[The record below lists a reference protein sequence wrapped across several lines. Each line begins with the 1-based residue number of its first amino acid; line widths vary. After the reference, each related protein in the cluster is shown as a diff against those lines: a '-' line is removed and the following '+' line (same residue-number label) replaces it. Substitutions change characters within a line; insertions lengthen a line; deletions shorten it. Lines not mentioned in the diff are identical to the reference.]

1 MLSLSKHEDAFDGEN
16 MVTKRIWTAGLLA
29 ALLGTAAIAQAQAP
43 AADVVLTNGKIITV
57 DDRFSITQAVAVRGD
72 RIVAVGT
79 NQDIARLAGPN
90 TRRIDLGGKSVV
102 PGMID
107 NHAHIMEEGRI
118 WLEELRLDG
127 ITTRKAALDMIRA
140 KAATLKPGQWVY
152 TLGGF
157 SPDQFTDNKKD
168 FTREELD
175 AVAPNN
181 PVQLQFTRCCTYVN
195 SKTIEVMGL
204 DKKTD
209 AWIERD
215 KSGRPTGII
224 GVDGAG
230 AISRARPDAPE
241 SLYESGAMA
250 MMKDMN
256 RAGLTTVGGPCP
268 AEDLDAYRKW
278 ASEGR
283 STVRFYCNINV
294 AARNPMQAD
303 ATIAKIPGLRKD
315 LFQGSSSFD
324 MYTYGEHLYQPV
336 GDNMVAVKATA
347 TKADFDQWGRIAR
360 ELAKNGFPI
369 NQHTTLVD
377 SIDGVLD
384 QIEQINK
391 DYPVKNL
398 RWALIHLDQ
407 LSAQQIERMKKLGM
421 YAGVQPRST
430 IMGDIFHRVHGG
442 SADNTPP
449 FKTIQDSGIKWGLGT
464 DAFEVNQYRPFTTLA
479 FAVTGKMVGGDL
491 VNKQTI
497 SREDALIAHTRNNA
511 FFLFQEDNLGSIAPG
526 KLADLVVLD
535 RDYLTVPA
543 DQIKD
548 IQPVLTMVGGKIGWD
563 AAAK

>member
-1 MLSLSKHEDAFDGEN
+1 
-16 MVTKRIWTAGLLA
+16 VTKTIWMAGLAA
-29 ALLGTAAIAQAQAP
+29 ALLGLPVLAQAQAP

-57 DDRFSITQAVAVRGD
+57 DDRFSIAQAVAVKGD

-140 KAATLKPGQWVY
+140 KAASLKPGQWVY

-175 AVAPNN
+175 AAAPNN

-195 SKTIEVMGL
+195 SKTIEAMGL

-230 AISRARPDAPE
+230 AISRARPEAPG

-268 AEDLDAYRKW
+268 AEDFDSYRKW
-278 ASEGR
+278 AAQGR
-283 STVRFYCNINV
+283 SSVRFYCLTSIP
-294 AARNPMQAD
+294 ARNAAQVDAMLPKIAD
-303 ATIAKIPGLRKD
+303 LKKTT
-315 LFQGSSSFD
+315 FQGSNYFD
-324 MYTYGEHLYQPV
+324 VYTYGEHLYQPV

-347 TKADFDQWGRIAR
+347 TKSDFDRSEERRVGKECR
-360 ELAKNGFPI
+360 
-369 NQHTTLVD
+369 
-377 SIDGVLD
+377 S
-384 QIEQINK
+384 
-391 DYPVKNL
+391 
-398 RWALIHLDQ
+398 RWSPYH
-407 LSAQQIERMKKLGM
+407 
-421 YAGVQPRST
+421 
-430 IMGDIFHRVHGG
+430 
-442 SADNTPP
+442 
-449 FKTIQDSGIKWGLGT
+449 
-464 DAFEVNQYRPFTTLA
+464 
-479 FAVTGKMVGGDL
+479 
-491 VNKQTI
+491 
-497 SREDALIAHTRNNA
+497 
-511 FFLFQEDNLGSIAPG
+511 
-526 KLADLVVLD
+526 
-535 RDYLTVPA
+535 
-543 DQIKD
+543 
-548 IQPVLTMVGGKIGWD
+548 
-563 AAAK
+563 

>member
-1 MLSLSKHEDAFDGEN
+1 MA
-16 MVTKRIWTAGLLA
+16 IA
-29 ALLGTAAIAQAQAP
+29 ALLATTSAPAVLRAQAP
-43 AADVVLTNGKIITV
+43 APDVILSNGKIITV
-57 DDRFSITQAVAVRGD
+57 DNRFSIAQAVAVRGD
-72 RIVAVGT
+72 RIVAVGS
-79 NQDIARLAGPN
+79 NQDVTRLAGPN
-90 TRRIDLGGKSVV
+90 TRRIDLQGKAVV

-127 ITTRKAALDMIRA
+127 VTTRKAALDMIRA
-140 KAATLKPGQWVY
+140 KAASLKPGQWVY

-157 SPDQFTDNKKD
+157 SPDQFTDNSKD

-175 AVAPNN
+175 QVAPNN

-195 SKTIEVMGL
+195 SRTIEVMGL

-209 AWIERD
+209 PWIQRD
-215 KSGRPTGII
+215 AKGRPTGII

-230 AISRARPDAPE
+230 AISRARPEPPAETYDAG
-241 SLYESGAMA
+241 SVAMW
-250 MMKDMN
+250 KDMA

-268 AEDLDAYRKW
+268 AEDIDSYRKW

-283 STVRFYCNINV
+283 LNMRFYCLTSV
-294 AARNPMQAD
+294 PARNPQGAD
-303 ATIAKIPGLRKD
+303 ATIAQIPQLKKTM
-315 LFQGSSSFD
+315 FQGNGVFD
-324 MYTYGEHLYQPV
+324 VYTYGEHLYQPV

-347 TKADFDQWGRIAR
+347 KPEDFAQWGRIAR
-360 ELAKNGFPI
+360 ELAKNGLPV
-369 NQHTTLVD
+369 NQHATLVD
-377 SIDGVLD
+377 SIDGFLD

-391 DYPVKNL
+391 EYPVKNL

-407 LSAQQIERMKKLGM
+407 LNATQIERMKKLGM

-430 IMGDIFHRVHGG
+430 IMGAIFHRVHGQ

-449 FKTIQDSGIKWGLGT
+449 FKTIQDSGIMWGLGT
-464 DAFEVNQYRPFTTLA
+464 DAFEVNQYRPFATLG
-479 FAVTGKMVGGDL
+479 FAVTGKMVGGTV

-497 SREDALIAHTRNNA
+497 SREDALIAHTRNNSY
-511 FFLFQEDNLGSIAPG
+511 FLFQEDNLGSIAPG

-535 RDYLTVPA
+535 RDYLTIPA

-548 IQPVLTMVGGKIGWD
+548 IQPVLTMVGGKIAWD
-563 AAAK
+563 AAAAR